1 MPLPGPCPPLTDQAL
16 PFADRPQVW
25 GGAMLKVVSI
35 RSMYW
40 SLPVM
45 HPPTSRLRLK
55 RALIAIAC
63 WGLITSACA
72 TTPDAPAG
80 TFVFKSADG
89 QTTDAINGS
98 FQVPENR
105 TDPDSRMLTLRYVRF
120 PATTDTPG
128 APIIY
133 LSGGPGGSGIQTAK
147 RERFP
152 LFMAMRQFGDVIA
165 LDQRGTGASDD
176 TPVCEPT
183 HVPSDAKALTDAE
196 YAAAF
201 RVAALECAA
210 FWKSRNIDLR
220 GYNTMESVRDL
231 DALRQQ
237 LGADKISLWGISYG
251 SHLALAALKQLD
263 QHLERIIIA
272 SAEGLDQ
279 TVKLPA
285 RTDAYFDRLQAL
297 LDSIPAAKAAYPDIK
312 AMIARVHRA
321 LEAKPVMLHLKSP
334 NGQGTDL
341 LLQRRTLQM
350 IEGGAISDPEGA
362 LQMLAVYSAADAGDY
377 RPIAGV
383 LQQFFSPGAPMTM
396 RAMPLA
402 MDVAS
407 GIDDQRLAL
416 VEQQARTAL
425 LGDALN
431 FSMPHLRDAF
441 PELDLG
447 DSFRAAPV
455 SHVPTLLLS
464 GTLDGRTYPDSHQE
478 ATAGLDQLQTI
489 TVVNAGH
496 NLFMTTPEVTAAMQR
511 FMRGEPVS
519 AAMIVA
525 PVSGFMPAPPAPAN

>member
-1 MPLPGPCPPLTDQAL
+1 MHAPTNLPL
-16 PFADRPQVW
+16 
-25 GGAMLKVVSI
+25 
-35 RSMYW
+35 
-40 SLPVM
+40 
-45 HPPTSRLRLK
+45 LK

-63 WGLITSACA
+63 MGLITSACA
-72 TTPDAPAG
+72 TTPNATAD

-98 FQVPENR
+98 LQVPENR
-105 TDPDSRMLTLRYVRF
+105 SDPDSRMLTLRYVRF

-237 LGADKISLWGISYG
+237 LGADKITLWGISYG
-251 SHLALAALKQLD
+251 SHLALAALKLMD
-263 QHLERIIIA
+263 DRVDRVVIA

-279 TVKLPA
+279 TVKMPA
-285 RTDAYFDRLQAL
+285 RTDAYFDRLQAFI
-297 LDSIPAAKAAYPDIK
+297 DSIPDAKAAYPDIK
-312 AMIARVHRA
+312 ALMARVHGK
-321 LEAKPVMLHLKSP
+321 LDAKPVMLPLKNP
-334 NGQGTDL
+334 KGENTDF
-341 LLQRRTLQM
+341 LLQRRTLRM
-350 IEGGAISDPEGA
+350 IEGGAISDPDGA
-362 LQMLAVYSAADAGDY
+362 LQMLGVYLAADAGEY

-383 LQQFFSPGAPMTM
+383 IQQYFSPGTPLSM

-407 GIDDQRLAL
+407 GIDDQRRAL
-416 VEQQARTAL
+416 VEPEAKTAL
-425 LGDALN
+425 LGDTLN
-431 FSMPHLRDAF
+431 FPMPQLRDAF
-441 PELDLG
+441 PDLDLG
-447 DSFRAAPV
+447 DTFRTAPV
-455 SHVPTLLLS
+455 SHVPTLLLT
-464 GTLDGRTYPDSHQE
+464 GTLDGRTYPESHQE

-489 TVVNAGH
+489 MVVNAGH
-496 NLFMTTPEVTAAMQR
+496 NLFMTTPEVTAAIER
-511 FMRGEPVS
+511 FMRGEPVAS
-519 AAMIVA
+519 ATIVA
-525 PVSGFMPAPPAPAN
+525 PAPAFKPDAPAPAN